1 LLTAKEYRDS
11 TYPTAYL
18 MRLRVSAPSSAGN
31 PLPITACGPVFSSE
45 WIVRRQSTAR
55 ANLSCWLDSNLVV
68 YGGGNSLDTAEVAL
82 CRLDRNMAE
91 KELNLLKFAS
101 GLPT

>member
-1 LLTAKEYRDS
+1 LRLPLCDGAGFTFECGRIVGHPSMAR
-11 TYPTAYL
+11 A
-18 MRLRVSAPSSAGN
+18 RLR
-31 PLPITACGPVFSSE
+31 
-45 WIVRRQSTAR
+45 
-55 ANLSCWLDSNLVV
+55 CWFDSNLVV

-82 CRLDRNMAE
+82 SRLDRNMAE

>member
-1 LLTAKEYRDS
+1 
-11 TYPTAYL
+11 
-18 MRLRVSAPSSAGN
+18 
-31 PLPITACGPVFSSE
+31 VFKGERIANAASE
-45 WIVRRQSTAR
+45 LIVGHLSTAR
-55 ANLSCWLDSNLVV
+55 ASLRCWLDSNLVV

-82 CRLDRNMAE
+82 CRLDRDMAE